1 MKKNHTVKNRKKDK
15 KRRTKPIF
23 FIALFNFLIIILL
36 LTYIIYLRFIPY
48 TTLEYNGY
56 AVSGK
61 DIAINLLDTNFDSNQ
76 NIKALQVKD
85 QDSIYENLNSYYLG
99 ASKKDNINLNYPIY
113 INNSLALYN
122 LSPKMK
128 LITDNFQEIQG
139 YTGLTLTS
147 GELYNANTLQRADYY
162 NYILLKNSDNLYI
175 NTKDFNIKTTT
186 NEYTI
191 KMNSII
197 NFTSDF
203 ITYYSLENGEF
214 IYNKILDIDNNSLVV
229 IADYNKTSTYKEF
242 LKNLGIT
249 KEENKTEPNNKNE
262 NKEEKKTQVTNEV
275 KKENKI
281 ENSTENETKEE
292 KPVENIAGEKVIEE
306 AEETDEKET
315 TTTPGEK
322 VWIKPTV
329 TAEQFTSNVYT
340 AKTNIKVEDP
350 SRVIYKAITFTFYK
364 EDQIAFRV
372 SSQISGE
379 VSVTKLLPN
388 TTYKIEGKYQ
398 YRNKEG
404 NLIENTILE
413 QEITTKSADTLN
425 TIELGMNNG
434 QVYSNKIEIND
445 LHVASDISDEA
456 IYGVS
461 KAEILINGT
470 KYSLDSSSL
479 KKILKGEHIKYQS
492 AEGVKSNSNCKYEI
506 KFYDTAGNEMKL
518 KNNTGNT
525 VTSKKAPSVKLK
537 IAAQEVISVTVTP
550 TLVNE
555 DNVDI
560 NNYRYVLYSD
570 TGETVTSGNVTGQ
583 PIEFNDLDS
592 QKAYTIKIYADFD
605 ISDGKGV
612 QYNQE
617 IGNSTFVTL
626 PLSKLG
632 NLKLDV
638 SYDPNTDITYN
649 SVNIKTAIN
658 INKTDSRLIKILKS
672 VNLTI
677 KDDKGKEVK
686 NIEMKDISSLSTV
699 EGIKNSI
706 ENLKSNTTYSIEIT
720 AKAVQGS
727 KEEKIATTY
736 TLRKFLTNKLPAKMS
751 IKNVVTT
758 TNLIDMDI
766 YIDDIDH
773 SCLEDIV
780 TVRLRDSYEKEY
792 LPKIEPSDIKNNTKI
807 PTNQWVRVTYTGLA
821 ENEKYEFST
830 ESVSYNETNDTSKV
844 QNNYRI
850 LTKDFVTNGLGGNV
864 ELAGLVR
871 EKQEA
876 GINLMDVKSENNWY
890 SQCFDVLNTEYT
902 LDEANNVTFKTN
914 SKYNY
919 GKTYTEDSNTIN
931 LRLLSNQCYVY
942 DFSQYKGQTIT
953 LTFQAKTTEQNA
965 KIYIQKGKEIG
976 KNLEQ
981 IEGLQNTSWKDFKK
995 TLTVPEDGYIG
1006 FYLEK
1011 YQETIPATEEGEEDK
1026 VQEKDYYLELENVKA
1041 ELGTES
1047 TAYSKYVYNLYANIN
1062 VNFIDEN
1069 HITYDENEGTCKYYI
1084 RLKNDKGLSEEYS
1097 YNYNSIESILE
1108 KYKYKI
1114 EESKDATNYTIE
1126 LVIKQ
1131 YGREYELDKVEFK
1144 YAPDDSSEIKSISSV
1159 EEFKKIQPYGSYIL
1173 LNDINLTN
1181 AGTTSEFT
1189 FGNPNISFYG
1199 NIDFNGKTIKKD
1211 TYSLTQKKDTT
1222 SYIFY
1227 KLDEKANLKNIVMDF
1242 SINNPKNR
1250 LTTKVEGIDTFIAE
1264 EDGLYSLFLYNN
1276 AKIDNAMINLKES
1289 THKQRINVGLL
1300 GYRNKGT
1307 IENFVVNFENTLYGS
1322 KNLAGVCLYS
1332 EGTIQ
1337 NGYVYG
1343 NGIEAIDNITIG
1355 DYRNIAGVVFQV
1367 DEAGILQNVYNVSA
1381 IKMNHCDSTYSYA
1394 ANIVYNV
1401 GYPPVKNEITGAIIS
1416 SKDSTATVKNVY
1428 SVQPLITTYNEYEYY
1443 GIMDSTNKE
1452 GDKGPNILNKY
1463 TSTKVKESYY
1473 FCDTIYEANDYN
1485 TKSSATALYE
1495 PGVQEV
1501 MLNANGYTQFIIDAL
1516 VSNGYYPQLSLNYC
1530 MPKQDNVK
1538 IDVTGTEIIDV
1549 LSSEVVKDNDISTL
1563 EMSDKVKGEIEEY
1576 IRSNNIDLKADNLT
1590 LATFRIYNPA
1600 GTTVSEINVNYMDSE
1615 IMSQSYEKKVS
1626 TVYVVL
1632 KNPTSFL
1639 DEYDVSSIRSRMAN
1653 GKVKESVYGPN
1664 EDLGLRKVNVTFIK
1678 NISTEEEWNK
1688 INEEDEN
1695 GVSGL
1700 IQNYRLTKDLDFSEA
1715 DVAPYITGTFEGNID
1730 GKYNGKTHTI
1740 KNINGKFS
1748 LIKALRQGTIKNLNI
1763 ENFTI
1768 NTDAQY
1774 AGFIEKADI
1783 EENIEIN
1790 NVHIKNMEIVSTYG
1804 GGYPTY
1810 GSIAGYISS
1819 GSANEATS
1827 IKVQNCSVQGF
1838 NVDFENT
1845 NTTDIRVGGL
1855 IGYLFAFGG
1864 VDVYVTNDF
1873 AQNILI
1879 NANVTSN
1886 TGVGGLIGY
1895 KLHDTDERRKMGSP
1909 KFYIQNCYTTGKINT
1924 MYNVGGILGYGLYG
1938 NTYIQKCWSMV
1949 NITSKMMS
1957 GDARI
1962 GGIVGYSGTGTN
1974 NVSNNLYLGNI
1985 YVAGNNVRSVN
1996 RIFGTNAGTIS
2007 YKNYAYKDQLM
2018 NGETSNNQLGATKL
2032 LTYEEIFQMNT
2043 YKNLLEF
2050 DNNYTYE
2057 IEQNGAKLNLLENE
2071 YLPELN
2077 NTEGTILANQKLTPI
2092 DTDLKLDSITS
2103 EPSADKTQVTV
2114 TMKFENR
2121 KNLNLTRV
2129 KIENDDMIVKDG
2141 TWQTSIDSNGLTVVS
2156 FIAMPRRAFDSY
2168 KIESIYYERNG
2179 QEIEKEITTKIKVEL
2194 YKGISSAQEWN
2205 EFFQGEGRIY
2215 GGQNVKITAD
2225 IDFSTVNSIEKDV
2238 VIGKLEADS
2247 MKTISGINLESLGS
2261 SSGFIKEI
2269 KTKISNIKFQNC
2281 SLQGGSGSYNGIIV
2295 ISRGEMEN
2303 CSFDNIS
2310 LDFKGHYIGAISRTI
2325 AGSFKNITLNNMQ
2338 VKGASYV
2345 GSLCG
2350 YATSLGTS
2358 SGIKGTYISVTAT
2371 GNEVGGI
2378 FGQNDGIVSNIE
2390 VYQYSE
2396 TGKKESD
2403 NETSWLVKGNQ
2414 YVGGNIGY
2422 YNGGGNSTSS
2432 LKITNS
2438 KIVGN
2443 YTVGGNIGYGGGNG
2457 NTLTSTNN
2465 VVSGVGNNVGGNIGY
2480 HGWTYTNM
2488 ISSNNT
2494 IIGTTNVGGNSGN
2507 TGNATDWTITSE
2519 NNKITGETNV
2529 GGNIGNQ
2536 ESYYSYGYNMRSL
2549 GTNQV
2554 ISGDNYVGGSV
2565 GRSAGRIRNAKTQD
2579 CTVTSRG
2586 NYTGGVVGMSEYSTP
2601 SISASNSDNYA
2612 IAGANAKNVIVNSGN
2627 NYAGGIVG
2635 YQVGTIYGN
2644 VLENSTITSKGNN
2657 VGGIAGLYTGYI
2669 GSSATSLSSSSFF
2682 LWHSYCSNSTIKGT
2696 NNVGGIAGNFILGN
2710 IQYCYVQNTD
2720 IIASNQS
2727 AGGIVGYFDNSKLNN
2742 LQYKATVKYNYIAN
2756 VDDGRLVRAN
2766 NSAGGIIGMAAK
2778 QLNYDEDI
2786 DTYNNVECDLVVT
2799 DIVTMG
2805 NYADIGIGSISGSE
2819 YGILQS
2825 NYMNNIYAY
2834 DCSKLNGVQ
2843 IGGIEEQSKSYNL
2856 LTSDE
2861 LKTNIY
2867 TKNDKILDEEG
2878 KTIGNK
2884 GLNFGTSRYTYNNGY
2899 FPILKTSYSANLY
2912 WSSSELNISQKLVR
2926 IPTRT
2931 QEFTTIQA
2939 LDNYSEQMAMMAS
2952 SVFDEVEELP
2962 EMYVYAI
2969 DVDKI
2974 NIEFS
2979 NINSSTK
2986 FKIGTSDVAIGEPVS
3001 ITQKVYTLKYD
3012 YKTPI
3017 TITLYNTD
3025 YLIKKEIKPEEVR
3038 NLLSINGDEYLYLK
3052 DNTINSNKRTISGE
3066 YVNLYKNQAL
3076 LANGNICDIT
3086 TMKNTENNTNIE
3098 LLKEAIP
3105 IAECQVNGQKI
3116 QTFAHCSKTNSDTY
3130 KEQQI
3135 FVKNGYMYAIDG
3147 QMKTKE
3153 GAVIVDS
3160 YNEKQYETVLGTDGI
3175 MYDLLTKINYPEN
3188 FRNKGIIAMTNNI
3201 SDKNNIV
3208 LVYYKT
3214 GKVYGFNYVT
3224 GEEIYDNNV
3233 KAQNISLTDYIA
3245 SNFNIS
3251 KMMYNM
3257 KKADY
3262 VAAQKLTDKLEK
3274 VSIEEAS
3281 NKANNDI
3288 TKNNET
3294 TINHNQ
3300 ENNEKA
3306 NSFDNSNNNSNQ
3318 NINNKETSEKD
3329 NSQNMSNAGNENIST
3344 NNQIDNKY
3352 VTVYDATTQSYKV
3365 YSTAELTKSGSAE
3378 TQSEND
3384 KINNDK
3390 DLISY
3395 YTNVSSSMSKVKDV
3409 GMIVIVIIILSVCT
3423 ILIIW
3428 YGKTRRDN

>member
-1 MKKNHTVKNRKKDK
+1 MGKNYTVKKKNKNR

-61 DIAINLLDTNFDSNQ
+61 DIAANLLDTNFDSDH

-128 LITDNFQEIQG
+128 LITDNFQEVQG
-139 YTGLTLTS
+139 YTGTTLTS

-175 NTKDFNIKTTT
+175 NTKDFNIKTAT

-214 IYNKILDIDNNSLVV
+214 IYNKILDVDNNSQVT
-229 IADYNKTSTYKEF
+229 IADYNKTSTYKDF

-249 KEENKTEPNNKNE
+249 KEENKTGSKDKNKNKKEE
-262 NKEEKKTQVTNEV
+262 NKTQSTNEV
-275 KKENKI
+275 KKENKT
-281 ENSTENETKEE
+281 ENSTANETPEE
-292 KPVENIAGEKVIEE
+292 KTVENIAGEEIK
-306 AEETDEKET
+306 EETEEKET
-315 TTTPGEK
+315 TTTPVEK

-340 AKTNIKVEDP
+340 AKTNITVEDP

-364 EDQIAFRV
+364 DDQIAFRV
-372 SSQISGE
+372 SSQRSGE

-425 TIELGMNNG
+425 TIELGMSNG

-445 LHVASDISDEA
+445 LHVASDTSDEA

-461 KAEILINGT
+461 KAEVLINDT

-479 KKILKGEHIKYQS
+479 KKILKGEHITYQS

-506 KFYDTAGNEMKL
+506 KFYDTAGNEMRL

-550 TLVNE
+550 TLINE
-555 DNVDI
+555 DNVGI
-560 NNYRYVLYSD
+560 NNYIYVLYSD

-583 PIEFNDLDS
+583 PIEFKDLDS
-592 QKAYTIKIYADFD
+592 QKTYTIKIYADFD
-605 ISDGKGV
+605 ISDGKGT

-638 SYDPNTDITYN
+638 SYDPNTDITYD

-658 INKTDSRLIKILKS
+658 VNKTDSRLIKILKS
-672 VNLTI
+672 INLSI
-677 KDDKGKEVK
+677 KDDKGKEIK
-686 NIEMKDISSLSTV
+686 NIVMKDISSLSTV
-699 EGIKNSI
+699 GGIKNLI
-706 ENLKSNTTYSIEIT
+706 GNLKSNTTYSIEIT
-720 AKAVQGS
+720 ATSVQGS

-736 TLRKFLTNKLPAKMS
+736 TLKKFLTNKLPAKMS
-751 IKNVVTT
+751 VKNVVTT

-766 YIDDIDH
+766 YIEDTDH

-780 TVRLRDSYEKEY
+780 TVRLADSYEKEY
-792 LPKIEPSDIKNNTKI
+792 LPKIEPSNIKSSTKI
-807 PTNQWVRVTYTGLA
+807 PTNQWVRVTYTGLT

-844 QNNYRI
+844 QNNYKI
-850 LTKDFVTNGLGGNV
+850 LTKDFVTKGLGGNV
-864 ELAGLVR
+864 ELTGLAR
-871 EKQEA
+871 EKQKA
-876 GINLMDVKSENNWY
+876 GSNLMDVKSENNWY
-890 SQCFDVLNTEYT
+890 SQCFDTINTEYT
-902 LDEANNVTFKTN
+902 LDEANNVSFKTN
-914 SKYNY
+914 AKYNY
-919 GKTYTEDSNTIN
+919 GKTYTESSNTIN

-953 LTFQAKTTEQNA
+953 LTFSAKTTEQNA
-965 KIYIQKGKEIG
+965 KIYIQKGRDIG

-981 IEGLQNTSWKDFKK
+981 MEGLQNTNWKEFKK

-1026 VQEKDYYLELENVKA
+1026 IQEKDYYLDLENVKA

-1047 TAYSKYVYNLYANIN
+1047 TGYSKYGYDLYANIN
-1062 VNFIDEN
+1062 VKFIDEN
-1069 HITYDENEGTCKYYI
+1069 HITYDENEQNCKYYI

-1097 YNYNSIESILE
+1097 YNYNSTESILE

-1114 EESKDATNYTIE
+1114 EESKDVTNYTIE

-1144 YAPDDSSEIKSISSV
+1144 YDPADSSEIKSISNA

-1173 LNDINLTN
+1173 LNDIDLTN

-1189 FGNPNISFYG
+1189 FGNSNISFYG

-1211 TYSLTQKKDTT
+1211 TYSLTKQKDTT

-1227 KLDEKANLKNIVMDF
+1227 KLDEKANLKNIVIDF

-1264 EDGLYSLFLYNN
+1264 EDGIYSLFLYNN
-1276 AKIDNAMINLKES
+1276 AKIDNVMVNLKES

-1332 EGTIQ
+1332 EGTVQ

-1355 DYRNIAGVVFQV
+1355 DYRNIAGVIFQV
-1367 DEAGILQNVYNVSA
+1367 DEAGVLQNVYNISP

-1401 GYPPVKNEITGAIIS
+1401 GYPPVINDMTGAVIS
-1416 SKDSTATVKNVY
+1416 SKDSTATVNNVY
-1428 SVQPLITTYNEYEYY
+1428 SVQPLITTYNGYEYY

-1501 MLNANGYTQFIIDAL
+1501 MLNANGYTQFIIDTL
-1516 VSNGYYPQLSLNYC
+1516 VNNGYYPQLYLNYC
-1530 MPKQDNVK
+1530 MPKQDNIK

-1549 LSSEVVKDNDISTL
+1549 LSSEVVKNNDISTL
-1563 EMSDKVKGEIEEY
+1563 EMSDKVKGEIEDY
-1576 IRSNNIDLKADNLT
+1576 IRSNNVDLKADNLT

-1600 GTTVSEINVNYMDSE
+1600 GTTISEINVNYMDTE

-1626 TVYVVL
+1626 TVYVIL

-1653 GKVKESVYGPN
+1653 GKIKESVYGPN

-1700 IQNYRLTKDLDFSEA
+1700 IQNYRLTKDLDFSDA

-1730 GKYNGKTHTI
+1730 GQYNGTIHTI
-1740 KNINGKFS
+1740 KNVNGKFS

-1768 NTDAQY
+1768 NTDSQY
-1774 AGFIEKADI
+1774 AGFIEKSDI

-1790 NVHIKNMEIVSTYG
+1790 NIHIKNMEIISTYG
-1804 GGYPTY
+1804 GGSPTY

-1819 GSANEATS
+1819 GSANEATN

-1845 NTTDIRVGGL
+1845 NATSARVGGL
-1855 IGYLFAFGG
+1855 IGYLYAFGG

-1886 TGVGGLIGY
+1886 SGVGGLVGY
-1895 KLHDTDERRKMGSP
+1895 KGHDTDERRKMGSP
-1909 KFYIQNCYTTGKINT
+1909 NFYIQNCYTTGKINT

-1938 NTYIQKCWSMV
+1938 NTYVQKCWSMV

-1985 YVAGNNVRSVN
+1985 YVAGNNVRNVN
-1996 RIFGTNAGTIS
+1996 RIFGSNTGTTS
-2007 YKNYAYKDQLM
+2007 YKNYAYKDQLI
-2018 NGETSNNQLGATKL
+2018 NGETSSNQLGTTKL
-2032 LTYEEIFQMNT
+2032 LTYAEIFQMNT
-2043 YKNLLEF
+2043 YKNLLGF

-2057 IEQNGAKLNLLENE
+2057 IEQNGTKLNLLENE

-2103 EPSADKTQVTV
+2103 VPSADKTQVTV

-2156 FIAMPRRAFDSY
+2156 FIATPRRAFDSY

-2179 QEIEKEITTKIKVEL
+2179 QEVEKEITTKIKVEL
-2194 YKGISSAQEWN
+2194 YKGIASAQEWN
-2205 EFFQGEGRIY
+2205 EFFQGEGRTY

-2247 MKTISGINLESLGS
+2247 MKTISGINLKSLGA

-2269 KTKISNIKFQNC
+2269 KTKMSNIKFQNC
-2281 SLQGGSGSYNGIIV
+2281 SLQGEYGGYNGIIV

-2303 CSFDNIS
+2303 CTFDNIN

-2338 VKGASYV
+2338 IKGASYV

-2350 YATSLGTS
+2350 YATSLGAS
-2358 SGIKGTYISVTAT
+2358 SGIKGTYIFVTAT
-2371 GNEVGGI
+2371 GNGVGGI
-2378 FGQNDGIVSNIE
+2378 FGQNDGRVSNIE
-2390 VYQYSE
+2390 TYQYSE
-2396 TGKKESD
+2396 EGKKTSD
-2403 NETSWLVKGNQ
+2403 KETSWLVKGNQ
-2414 YVGGNIGY
+2414 NIGGNIGV
-2422 YNGGGNSTSS
+2422 YNGGGNYVSS
-2432 LKITNS
+2432 LKTTNS

-2443 YTVGGNIGYGGGNG
+2443 HTVAGNVGCGYGNG
-2457 NTLTSTNN
+2457 NVLTSTNN
-2465 VVSGVGNNVGGNIGY
+2465 EISGVGSNVGGNVGY
-2480 HGWTYTNM
+2480 HSWTYTNM
-2488 ISSNNT
+2488 NSSNNT
-2494 IIGTTNVGGNSGN
+2494 ITGTTNVGGN
-2507 TGNATDWTITSE
+2507 TGNSGWATDGTITSE

-2529 GGNIGNQ
+2529 GGNIGHQ
-2536 ESYYSYGYNMRSL
+2536 DHYYAYGYDMRSL
-2549 GTNQV
+2549 GTKQV
-2554 ISGDNYVGGSV
+2554 ISGNNYVGGSV
-2565 GRSAGRIRNAKTQD
+2565 GRSTGRIKNVKTQD

-2586 NYTGGVVGMSEYSTP
+2586 NYTGGIIGMSEYSTP

-2612 IAGANAKNVIVNSGN
+2612 IAGANTKNVIVNSGN

-2657 VGGIAGLYTGYI
+2657 VGGIAGFYTGYI
-2669 GSSATSLSSSSFF
+2669 GSSAASLSSSNFF

-2696 NNVGGIAGNFILGN
+2696 NNVGGIAGNLILGN

-2720 IIASNQS
+2720 VIASNQA

-2742 LQYKATVKYNYIAN
+2742 LQYKATIKYNYIAN
-2756 VDDGRLVRAN
+2756 VNDGRLVRAD

-2799 DIVTMG
+2799 DVVTMG

-2819 YGILQS
+2819 YGILQAD
-2825 NYMNNIYAY
+2825 YMNNIYAY

-2843 IGGIEEQSKSYNL
+2843 IGGITEQTEVYNL

-2884 GLNFGTSRYTYNNGY
+2884 GLNFGYARYTYNNGY

-2912 WSSSELNISQKLVR
+2912 WSPSELNISQKLVS

-2931 QEFTTIQA
+2931 QEFTSAQS
-2939 LDNYSEQMAMMAS
+2939 LDDYSEQMAVMACS
-2952 SVFDEVEELP
+2952 IFDEVEELP

-2979 NINSSTK
+2979 NINSSAK
-2986 FKIGTSDVAIGEPVS
+2986 FKIETSDTTIGEPVS

-3025 YLIKKEIKPEEVR
+3025 YSSKKEIKPEEVR

-3052 DNTINSNKRTISGE
+3052 DNTINSNKRTLSGK

-3076 LANGNICDIT
+3076 LENGNICDIT
-3086 TMKNTENNTNIE
+3086 TMNNTENNANIE

-3105 IAECQVNGQKI
+3105 IAECKVNGQTI
-3116 QTFAHCSKTNSDTY
+3116 QTFAHCSITNSNTY
-3130 KEQQI
+3130 KDQQI
-3135 FVKNGYMYAIDG
+3135 FVKNGYMYAVDG

-3153 GAVIVDS
+3153 GAVIIDS
-3160 YNEKQYETVLGTDGI
+3160 YNDNQYETVLGTDGI
-3175 MYDLLTKINYPEN
+3175 MYDLLTKINYPAN
-3188 FRNKGIIAMTNNI
+3188 FKNKGIIAMTNNI
-3201 SDKNNIV
+3201 SDKNNIA

-3214 GKVYGFNYVT
+3214 GKVYGFNYIT
-3224 GEEIYDNNV
+3224 GEEVYDNNL
-3233 KAQNISLTDYIA
+3233 KAQNISLTDYIT
-3245 SNFNIS
+3245 SNFNVS

-3274 VSIEEAS
+3274 VSIDEAG
-3281 NKANNDI
+3281 NKTNNNTI
-3288 TKNNET
+3288 KSNET
-3294 TINHNQ
+3294 ASNQ
-3300 ENNEKA
+3300 ENNETV
-3306 NSFDNSNNNSNQ
+3306 NSYDNSNNNINQ
-3318 NINNKETSEKD
+3318 NINSNNKETSETT
-3329 NSQNMSNAGNENIST
+3329 NSQSTSSVNSENISA

-3352 VTVYDATTQSYKV
+3352 VTVYDASTQSYKI
-3365 YSTAELTKSGSAE
+3365 YSTAELTKSGSAK

-3384 KINNDK
+3384 KINNNK

-3409 GMIVIVIIILSVCT
+3409 GIIVIVIIILSVCT

-3428 YGKTRRDN
+3428 YGKTRKDS